1 MPRTK
6 PAMPPPIIQSST
18 FRFTILLATSFLA
31 ILLAGCEK
39 ISSVSDKPMPAG
51 LRETAPTTLR
61 GKLFRTWG
69 GDNFEVGQKQ
79 QLHYFLLIGVDCP
92 EPGQPFFDE
101 ACDCLINTCSD
112 REIEMDVLRYDEFK
126 REIGHAWVTND
137 DGVRVN
143 LAIDLLSK
151 GLGWYDHNEFEG
163 SDRYREIMESA
174 REKKLGLWSQPNPTP
189 PWEHWKNTQDAARG
203 KK

>member
-1 MPRTK
+1 MT
-6 PAMPPPIIQSST
+6 PPINQTSS
-18 FRFTILLATSFLA
+18 FHFAMLLAISLMA
-31 ILLAGCEK
+31 IGLVGCEK
-39 ISSVSDKPMPAG
+39 SSFLSDKPMPAG
-51 LRETAPTTLR
+51 LREIAPAILR

-101 ACDCLINTCSD
+101 ACDCLVNTCSNH
-112 REIEMDVLRYDEFK
+112 EIEMEVLRYDEFK
-126 REIGHAWVTND
+126 REIGHGWVTND

-151 GLGWYDHNEFEG
+151 GLGWYGGEEFED
-163 SDRYREIMESA
+163 SDRYRQAMESA
-174 REKKLGLWSQPNPTP
+174 RSRKIGLWSQPNPTP
-189 PWEHWKNTQDAARG
+189 PWEHWKNTQDAVRA

>member
-1 MPRTK
+1 
-6 PAMPPPIIQSST
+6 MPPPNIQNST

-51 LRETAPTTLR
+51 LREIVPTTLR

-69 GDNFEVGQKQ
+69 GDNFEAGQKQ

-101 ACDCLINTCSD
+101 ACDCLISTCSD
-112 REIEMDVLRYDEFK
+112 HEIEMDVLRYDEFK
-126 REIGHAWVTND
+126 REIGHGWVTND

-151 GLGWYDHNEFEG
+151 GLGWYDRNEFEG